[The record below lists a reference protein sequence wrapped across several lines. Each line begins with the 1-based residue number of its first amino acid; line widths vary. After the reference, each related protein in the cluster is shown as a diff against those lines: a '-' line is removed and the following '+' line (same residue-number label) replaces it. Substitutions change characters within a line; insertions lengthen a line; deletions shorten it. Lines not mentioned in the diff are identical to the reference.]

1 MSDQI
6 LLRDVL
12 LAHRRIKGLV
22 TRTPMIKSPW
32 LSSVTQSDVYLKLE
46 NVQVTGSFKY
56 RGATNALLWAKEQ
69 QIAKI
74 FSASAGNHG
83 LGLAE
88 AAMHTDSDVTICLP
102 NTASPIKKQK
112 LKSYSISVIEH
123 GDDFDITEAYA
134 KRLAAQKKG
143 FYLSPYNH
151 PAVIAGQ
158 GTVALEMLEDIPQ
171 LSTLIVA
178 VGGGGL
184 ISGVAVAAKAINPQI
199 QVIGVVAANSPAML
213 ASINAGR
220 VVRSYC
226 EKTIAD
232 GIWGNL
238 EEESITFPIAKEFV
252 DDWIS
257 IEESEIKSTLFEF
270 LDNEGMLIEGSAAVA
285 VAALTRKY
293 HKPRPKDIVGV
304 IICGGNIARQD
315 WREILVQHL
324 VGVSKA

>member
-1 MSDQI
+1 
-6 LLRDVL
+6 
-12 LAHRRIKGLV
+12 
-22 TRTPMIKSPW
+22 MIKSPW